1 MKIDRLYTLSQF
13 VELQQEIIKEKSN
26 VYSHKDINS
35 KTVDR
40 YNDETIYAYGRI
52 KRYNYFLKQ
61 PLTKDMFV
69 NPIIKPV
76 SNFDLDDIELLQFKE
91 WQESE
96 KKVIFE
102 GFKNSQYYAFNCHND
117 KIRVNFS
124 NSDYIRYESMFTDD
138 NKIIKNLYDL
148 AEKTNGELKLKNFE
162 I

>member
-13 VELQQEIIKEKSN
+13 DDYLKSLSKEEFFKLDNINKPLNWFSDLEVEGLKYN
-26 VYSHKDINS
+26 CFR
-35 KTVDR
+35 R
-40 YNDETIYAYGRI
+40 YK
-52 KRYNYFLKQ
+52 KRVLDS
-61 PLTKDMFV
+61 LTKDMFV